1 MHIVKHKVLGDSIK
15 ISIITNWLSKYFFLN
30 LIGHSVSLG
39 IYARWH
45 LGILGH
51 NFLSGATLSTGK
63 SEANLNFSHSVC
75 FKHLKT

>member
-45 LGILGH
+45 LGIFG
-51 NFLSGATLSTGK
+51 T
-63 SEANLNFSHSVC
+63 
-75 FKHLKT
+75 